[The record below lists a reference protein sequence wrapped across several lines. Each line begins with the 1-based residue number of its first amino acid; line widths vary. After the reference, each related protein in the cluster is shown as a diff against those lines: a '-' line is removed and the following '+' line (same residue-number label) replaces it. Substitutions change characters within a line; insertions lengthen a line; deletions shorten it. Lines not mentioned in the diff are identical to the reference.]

1 VFLVVAGVSEFM
13 AILTNNEEV
22 AIVGGILTI
31 GMTATYV
38 STMSVIPEGP
48 RLVIASILGLI
59 AFVGGTFWAIYV
71 KAAGNP
77 AAVALPSQVPSASAS
92 TEKFV
97 QSASAGA
104 SSDAQAATKS

>member
-1 VFLVVAGVSEFM
+1 MSKM
-13 AILTNNEEV
+13 AILNNNEEV

-38 STMSVIPEGP
+38 STMPVIPEGP
-48 RLVIASILGLI
+48 RLMIASILGLI

-77 AAVALPSQVPSASAS
+77 AAIVLP
-92 TEKFV
+92 
-97 QSASAGA
+97 
-104 SSDAQAATKS
+104 